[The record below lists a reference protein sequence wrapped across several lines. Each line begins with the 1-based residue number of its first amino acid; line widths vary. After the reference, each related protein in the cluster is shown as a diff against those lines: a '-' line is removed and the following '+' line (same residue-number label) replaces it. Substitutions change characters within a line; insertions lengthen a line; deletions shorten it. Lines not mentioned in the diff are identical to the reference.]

1 MLKLENISNEAKAG
15 KIIIL
20 IAVILQAISAVGGLI
35 LGSFALMVL
44 WGFFGGFLLIL
55 VKIAGLLLGIGA
67 YKSADEKDFRS
78 AGKFAI
84 ISSLL
89 PPLDIMMFAG
99 GVLCLISKEAEK
111 KNNSKS

>member
-1 MLKLENISNEAKAG
+1 MLKLENLSNEAKAG
-15 KIIIL
+15 KVIIL
-20 IAVILQAISAVGGLI
+20 IGAILQAISTIGGLL

-55 VKIAGLLLGIGA
+55 VKIAGLILGIGA
-67 YKSADEKDFRS
+67 YKSSDEKDFRS

-89 PPLDIMMFAG
+89 PPLDIIMLAG
-99 GVLCLISKEAEK
+99 GILCLISKEGEK
-111 KNNSKS
+111 KNKS